1 MIVSSSNCSS
11 NTVALD
17 DTFLRIPG
25 LKRSR
30 SPETAEDNDDSFSF
44 LNTEGNEPSPT
55 PQRESPGNFVSSTIN
70 MPVETKEE
78 NEVEQT
84 AEPSPKMTPALVDP
98 RPETDHSRMEVTPR
112 ASMPPDSIASFTY
125 ENTPEIEPFPPA
137 KRKRGRPAKPRPPLL
152 YTAPNTP
159 SSTADPQ
166 SLITPSGLS
175 HLITEGDENAP
186 VEIDHA
192 GETKV
197 TTTGYLGGG
206 REYAL
211 KTFQVIG
218 HGEKLFML
226 ATEVARLTGYRDSY
240 LFFLRNRTLRKVV
253 TTQTE
258 KEDLINQEVI
268 PFSYR
273 SRQIS
278 VVTARSVF
286 IQFGHRVIQNG
297 QRVRDDYYEDR
308 ARKDH
313 HSELHISEGR
323 ELRHQAAVAAAT
335 AAISTNNTH
344 NAHPPPPAPV
354 AIASSVAHS
363 DAPRPRE
370 WHPLPKA
377 KPPIYSG
384 APWHEQYQ
392 SLSAAVMVEKAQA
405 VMRYNSIIAAERKT
419 RSNMWK
425 EWWTPT
431 SARLQA
437 EPQQNEAQLQPGWH
451 GGYHG

>member
-1 MIVSSSNCSS
+1 
-11 NTVALD
+11 
-17 DTFLRIPG
+17 
-25 LKRSR
+25 
-30 SPETAEDNDDSFSF
+30 
-44 LNTEGNEPSPT
+44 
-55 PQRESPGNFVSSTIN
+55 
-70 MPVETKEE
+70 
-78 NEVEQT
+78 
-84 AEPSPKMTPALVDP
+84 
-98 RPETDHSRMEVTPR
+98 MEATPR
-112 ASMPPDSIASFTY
+112 ASMAPDSIASFTY
-125 ENTPEIEPFPPA
+125 ENTPEIDSFPPA
-137 KRKRGRPAKPRPPLL
+137 KRKRGRPAKPRPPLV
-152 YTAPNTP
+152 YTEPNTP
-159 SSTADPQ
+159 GSSADPQ
-166 SLITPSGLS
+166 SLVTPSGLTQIM
-175 HLITEGDENAP
+175 LEGDENAP

-218 HGEKLFML
+218 HGDKLFML

-286 IQFGHRVIQNG
+286 IQFGHRVILNG

-313 HSELHISEGR
+313 HSEMHISEGR

-335 AAISTNNTH
+335 AAINTTNTH

-354 AIASSVAHS
+354 AIASSMAHS
-363 DAPRPRE
+363 DAPRMRE

-384 APWHEQYQ
+384 APWHEHYQ
-392 SLSAAVMVEKAQA
+392 PLTAAVMVEKAQA
-405 VMRYNSIIAAERKT
+405 VMRYNSLISAERKT

-425 EWWTPT
+425 DWWTPQ
-431 SARLQA
+431 SARL
-437 EPQQNEAQLQPGWH
+437 EPDPQQNEPQLQPGWQ